1 VSLSPERWRAIVHG
15 TARDPAAFVWRRLL
29 WAGRLPYAAGVWCRN
44 RRFDRGRDVHQ
55 VPVPVIS
62 VGNLTVGGTGKTPCV
77 EYIARL
83 LRQDDRRVA
92 ILSRG
97 YGSDAGRN
105 DEAMVLEE
113 NLPDVP
119 HLQGA
124 DRVELARTAIE
135 ELDSEV
141 LVLDDGFQ
149 HRRLARDLDIA
160 LIDVTDPWAAGYLLP
175 RGGLRE
181 PRKNLRRAGMVLLTR
196 CDAVPLGVSDG
207 VAAEV
212 RRIAPDMPIA
222 RTIHAPLELLNGQAR
237 ENSAAVRGRPVG
249 AFCGLGN
256 PDAFRQTL
264 TTLGADVRAF
274 RAFSDHHAYSRADV
288 EDLERWAAE
297 LAADAWVITTQKD
310 WVKLRLAELAS
321 RPLWAL
327 RVGLQFVEGQELFDR
342 AVLGVAAGPR
352 QEASWNRST

>member
-15 TARDPAAFVWRRLL
+15 TARDPAAFAWRRLL
-29 WAGRLPYAAGVWCRN
+29 WAGRLPYAAGVWWRN
-44 RRFDRGRDVHQ
+44 RRFDRGRDVRR
-55 VPVPVIS
+55 VSVPVIS

-77 EYIARL
+77 EYVARL
-83 LRQDDRRVA
+83 LRQVDRRVA

-97 YGSDAGRN
+97 YGSDTGRN

-124 DRVELARTAIE
+124 DRVELARTAVE
-135 ELDSEV
+135 ELESDV

-149 HRRLARDLDIA
+149 HRRLARDLDIV
-160 LIDVTDPWAAGYLLP
+160 LIDVTDPWAGGYLLP

-181 PRKNLRRAGMVLLTR
+181 PRRNLRRAGVVVLTR
-196 CDAVPLGVSDG
+196 CDAVVPGVADG
-207 VAAEV
+207 VAADV
-212 RRIAPDMPIA
+212 RLIAPDIPIA
-222 RTIHAPLELLNGQAR
+222 RTIHAPLELLNGQASER
-237 ENSAAVRGRPVG
+237 VAALRGRPVG

-256 PDAFRQTL
+256 PDAFRKTV
-264 TTLGADVRAF
+264 TAIGADVRAF
-274 RAFSDHHAYSRADV
+274 RTFADHHVYSRADV
-288 EDLERWAAE
+288 EDLGRWAAE
-297 LAADAWVITTQKD
+297 LHADAWVITTQKD
-310 WVKLRLAELAS
+310 WVKLRLTELAG